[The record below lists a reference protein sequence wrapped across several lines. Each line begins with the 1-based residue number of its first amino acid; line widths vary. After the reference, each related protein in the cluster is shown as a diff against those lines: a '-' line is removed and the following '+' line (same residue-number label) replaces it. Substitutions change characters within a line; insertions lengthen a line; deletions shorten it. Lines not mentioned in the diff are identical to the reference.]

1 MGAVRAREHELDKDD
16 TLSVVTAAAEI
27 RSKYADAIER
37 GELRARAE
45 SNTICELCTGEHR
58 TSDCLIGHD
67 YIRQIVNHRGPT
79 RLDETPRDLDREKR
93 RELLA
98 EAIGLIQSVMG

>member
-1 MGAVRAREHELDKDD
+1 M
-16 TLSVVTAAAEI
+16 TAAAEI

-58 TSDCLIGHD
+58 TSDCAIGHD

-79 RLDETPRDLDREKR
+79 RLDETPRNLDREKR
-93 RELLA
+93 VELLS
-98 EAIGLIQSVMG
+98 ELIRLVKQVVD